1 MPDPPSGSFSVK
13 HRMKRPRLPRSV
25 GWSAA
30 WFLAGFV
37 VGRRLGRRFHRE
49 PDAVPDS
56 RHPARHVGEAIISA
70 DQASIIVMANPAA
83 AALFGTRVDDMIGS
97 PLGRFL
103 DAPVDADGEPL
114 DYFRPGSGRAG
125 RRATDYT
132 VTGVRSDGERFPI
145 EGSISRA
152 HAGAPFYTVVLRDV
166 SERRRVQEKLSRSH
180 DQLRQLSAALQT
192 IREEERTH
200 IAREL
205 HDDLG
210 QILASLRM
218 DLTLLQQAD
227 GTPQD
232 SLRLMRGM
240 EDNLLTAITSL
251 RRIATNLRPRALDEG
266 GLYFALQ
273 GLRDDFV
280 ERYAI
285 PTTLLADEA
294 ELRLDDAA
302 STAIFRIVQ
311 EGLTNIARH
320 AGATHVILNLFRLNS
335 DLLVTIR
342 DDGRGIR
349 PEDMEKAESLGLI
362 GMRERVWAMHGE
374 IAISADEPHG
384 TRIDIVLPVH
394 DHLV

>member
-1 MPDPPSGSFSVK
+1 
-13 HRMKRPRLPRSV
+13 MKRPRRYRVS
-25 GWSAA
+25 GRSAA
-30 WFLAGFV
+30 WFLTGFAAGCW
-37 VGRRLGRRFHRE
+37 LGRRIIGE
-49 PDAVPDS
+49 SETVQAS
-56 RHPARHVGEAIISA
+56 RQIVNHVSEAIISA
-70 DQASIIVMANPAA
+70 DQSNTIVMANPAA
-83 AALFGTRVDDMIGS
+83 AALFGTSVDRMVGS
-97 PLGRFL
+97 PLGHYIE
-103 DAPVDADGEPL
+103 APAEGAGAAAEPVD
-114 DYFRPGSGRAG
+114 YFQPGSGRAG

-132 VTGVRSDGERFPI
+132 VTGVRIDGERFPI
-145 EGSISRA
+145 EGSVSRA
-152 HAGAPFYTVVLRDV
+152 NGGAPFYTVVMRDV
-166 SERRRVQEKLSRSH
+166 SERRRVQEKLSRSN

-210 QILASLRM
+210 QLLASLRM

-227 GTPQD
+227 GTPGE

-273 GLRDDFV
+273 GLRDDFI
-280 ERYAI
+280 ERYGI

-311 EGLTNIARH
+311 EALTNIARH
-320 AGATHVILNLFRLNS
+320 ADATRVMMNLFRLNS
-335 DLLVTIR
+335 DLLITIR

-362 GMRERVWAMHGE
+362 GMRERVWAMKGE
-374 IAISADEPHG
+374 ISIGADEPQG
-384 TRIDIVLPVH
+384 TRIDIVLPLH

>member
-1 MPDPPSGSFSVK
+1 
-13 HRMKRPRLPRSV
+13 MKRPRRPRVS
-25 GWSAA
+25 GRSAA
-30 WFLAGFV
+30 WFLTGLAAGRWP
-37 VGRRLGRRFHRE
+37 GRRAHGE
-49 PDAVPDS
+49 PDTVPAS
-56 RHPARHVGEAIISA
+56 SQIVNHVSEAIISA
-70 DQASIIVMANPAA
+70 DQSNTIVMANPAA
-83 AALFGTRVDDMIGS
+83 AALFGTSVERMVGS
-97 PLGRFL
+97 PLGHYIEGPTQ
-103 DAPVDADGEPL
+103 AAGATTEPVDF
-114 DYFRPGSGRAG
+114 FRPGSGRAG
-125 RRATDYT
+125 RRATDYA
-132 VTGVRSDGERFPI
+132 VTGVRGDGERFPI

-152 HAGAPFYTVVLRDV
+152 NAGAPFYTVVMRDV
-166 SERRRVQEKLSRSH
+166 SERRRVQEKLSRSN

-210 QILASLRM
+210 QLLASLRM

-227 GTPQD
+227 GTPGD

-311 EGLTNIARH
+311 EALTNIARH
-320 AGATHVILNLFRLNS
+320 AEATRVMMNLFRLNS
-335 DLLVTIR
+335 DLLITIR

-362 GMRERVWAMHGE
+362 GMRERVWAMKGE
-374 IAISADEPHG
+374 ITIGADEPQG
-384 TRIDIVLPVH
+384 TRVDIVLPLH

>member
-1 MPDPPSGSFSVK
+1 
-13 HRMKRPRLPRSV
+13 MKRPRRPRSA
-25 GWSAA
+25 GRHAA
-30 WFLAGFV
+30 WFLAGLAAGYGL
-37 VGRRLGRRFHRE
+37 GRRLHRE
-49 PDAVPDS
+49 PDTVPDS
-56 RHPARHVGEAIISA
+56 RYTAHHVSEAIISA
-70 DQASIIVMANPAA
+70 DHANIIVMANPAA
-83 AALFGTRVDDMIGS
+83 AALFGTSVEHMVGS
-97 PLGRFL
+97 PLARFL
-103 DAPVDADGEPL
+103 EVPAGRDDPV

-132 VTGVRSDGERFPI
+132 VTGVRGDGERFPI

-152 HAGAPFYTVVLRDV
+152 NTGAPFYTVVMRDV
-166 SERRRVQEKLSRSH
+166 SKRRTVQEKLSRSH

-218 DLTLLQQAD
+218 DLTLLQQAA
-227 GTPQD
+227 GTPAD

-266 GLYFALQ
+266 GLYYALQ

-280 ERYAI
+280 ERYGI
-285 PTTLLADEA
+285 PTTLLADET

-320 AGATHVILNLFRLNS
+320 AEATHVILNLFRLNG

-349 PEDMEKAESLGLI
+349 PQDMEKAESLGLI

-384 TRIDIVLPVH
+384 TRIDIVLPVLEH
-394 DHLV
+394 VV